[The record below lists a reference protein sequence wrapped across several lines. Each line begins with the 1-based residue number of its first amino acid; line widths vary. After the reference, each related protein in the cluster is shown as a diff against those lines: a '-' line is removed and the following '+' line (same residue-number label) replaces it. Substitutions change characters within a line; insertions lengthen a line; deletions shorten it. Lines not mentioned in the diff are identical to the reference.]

1 MEEQMKTTVD
11 IYDMKKK
18 FIELDRDYYTFDGLE
33 ALLDYYDQVDENME
47 FDPIAICCDCTEYG
61 DGKMVNAVLSF
72 DDLVND
78 YGYLYPSEEW
88 LEDNGAELDKDQT
101 QEVIDLRHGGHGR
114 AQAPA
119 GRTLFNGYRRRDA
132 AHGIHVG
139 NGRRLN
145 HGAGIGVE
153 RLQITALPFGKHNVK
168 GERGLA

>member
-11 IYDMKKK
+11 IYDMKKR

-88 LEDNGAELDKDQT
+88 LEDNGAELDKDLYVDSLVKRLEDKT
-101 QEVIDLRHGGHGR
+101 TVLHL
-114 AQAPA
+114 P
-119 GRTLFNGYRRRDA
+119 NGNYIVFA
-132 AHGIHVG
+132 
-139 NGRRLN
+139 
-145 HGAGIGVE
+145 
-153 RLQITALPFGKHNVK
+153 F
-168 GERGLA
+168 